1 MYLNKMDGLEV
12 EFVEWGVDRIN
23 SILLSIGLTMSKLK
37 NRPTKLSRPKNH
49 KSKKEMGK
57 GKGKGKVEKLKRI
70 VRDRL

>member
-23 SILLSIGLTMSKLK
+23 SILLSIGLTMNKLK

-49 KSKKEMGK
+49 KS
-57 GKGKGKVEKLKRI
+57 
-70 VRDRL
+70 